1 MNKVI
6 ALVGMCG
13 SGKSVVSDF
22 YKEKGW
28 PYVYFGGVTMD
39 ELKRRGLEVNEKNEK
54 FVREDLR
61 KIHGM
66 AAFAILTLPKI
77 EEGLKNSH
85 VICDGLY
92 SWSEYK
98 ILKEK
103 FGDDLIIVAVYAPPK
118 LRYDRLAKRQI
129 RPISHEDSKK
139 RDYAEIEN
147 VEKGG
152 PIAMADYTL
161 VNDGDM
167 PNLMRQIE
175 SVYQKISS

>member
-13 SGKSVVSDF
+13 SGKSVVSDY
-22 YKEKGW
+22 YKEKGYA
-28 PYVYFGGVTMD
+28 YVYFGGVTMD

-66 AAFAILTLPKI
+66 AAYAILTLPKI
-77 EEGLKNSH
+77 EEGLKKGN

-92 SWSEYK
+92 SWAEYK

-103 FGDDLIIVAVYAPPK
+103 FGDSLIIVAVYAPPK
-118 LRYDRLAKRQI
+118 LRYERLAKRPV
-129 RPISHEDSKK
+129 RPLTFEESKK
-139 RDYAEIEN
+139 RDYAE
-147 VEKGG
+147 VEISDKGG

-161 VNDGDM
+161 LNVGAVEELMNQVKAL
-167 PNLMRQIE
+167 NL
-175 SVYQKISS
+175 